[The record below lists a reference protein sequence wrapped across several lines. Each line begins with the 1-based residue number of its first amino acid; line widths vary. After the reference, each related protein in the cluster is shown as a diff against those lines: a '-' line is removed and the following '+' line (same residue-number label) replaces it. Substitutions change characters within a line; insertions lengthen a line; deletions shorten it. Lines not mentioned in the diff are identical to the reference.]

1 MFTFEGR
8 LYHTDLRPTIT
19 ELETYIRRDLMV
31 SIQEVLVNHSK
42 ASIQKNTPELA
53 EKGLLSVITAPN
65 VVVAVVYRDTLNDA
79 PDEVETFIGDL
90 VIKEELVEKG
100 YNLAQF
106 TIDDSDVL
114 EYINQIPNE
123 SYVSITIAPK
133 Y

>member
-8 LYHTDLRPTIT
+8 LHNTGLRPTIT
-19 ELETYIRRDLMV
+19 ELETNTFRDLTV

-53 EKGLLSVITAPN
+53 EKDLLSVVTAPD
-65 VVVAVVYRDTLNDA
+65 VVMAVVYRDTLTNE
-79 PDEVETFIGDL
+79 PYEVETFVGDL
-90 VIKEELVEKG
+90 VIKEELVEES

-106 TIDDSDVL
+106 NVGDSDVL
-114 EYINQIPNE
+114 EYIKNIPNE
-123 SYVSITIAPK
+123 SYISMTIAPK